1 LPACSI
7 LFATG
12 LLPWSLA
19 GWFLVLLALEY
30 AAQEANRL
38 LVAMSEQVL
47 ASIVLFIRQ
56 GLWALVAFSCMCLNS
71 DARNLTFVFYIWAT
85 GVFASFVLA
94 SIHIQSFRIFHVSS
108 PIDWIWIK
116 RGLSISLPFFI
127 GTISMQAIYTID
139 RYLIERIC
147 GLDALAAYVFFM
159 SIANAIFSFLD
170 ASVFSFSY
178 PKLISTGN
186 SLSEA
191 SFLKEV
197 KSLAFH
203 TVVLSI
209 GLSAVVLVFIWPV
222 LDFLQKPVY
231 LNNISFLYLLILATV
246 FLSFSMVPHYALIA
260 RHKDRSIFLSH
271 ILSLPIF
278 VIAAISLYPVLH
290 ASAVPAGLALSFLF
304 LFLFKSFVFCSNLP
318 TALFKPRS

>member
-1 LPACSI
+1 MKLSIAKTFTTILRGITLSSKFILTIGLAKFLTPEEFGLYGLFFATIVFCMMVVGFDFYCYSTREIIVSPRYHWVVLIRNQVAFCMVSYFLILPACSI

-19 GWFLVLLALEY
+19 GWFIVLLALEY

-197 KSLAFH
+197 KSLAACR
-203 TVVLSI
+203 T
-209 GLSAVVLVFIWPV
+209 
-222 LDFLQKPVY
+222 
-231 LNNISFLYLLILATV
+231 
-246 FLSFSMVPHYALIA
+246 
-260 RHKDRSIFLSH
+260 
-271 ILSLPIF
+271 
-278 VIAAISLYPVLH
+278 
-290 ASAVPAGLALSFLF
+290 
-304 LFLFKSFVFCSNLP
+304 
-318 TALFKPRS
+318 